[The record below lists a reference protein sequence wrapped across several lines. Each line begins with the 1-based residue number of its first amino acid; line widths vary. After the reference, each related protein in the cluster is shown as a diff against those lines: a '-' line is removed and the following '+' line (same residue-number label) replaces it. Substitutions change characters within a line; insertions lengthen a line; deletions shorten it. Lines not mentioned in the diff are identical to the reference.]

1 MVAVASPVYRA
12 PLRSRRDDVDHAAAV
27 DRALRRGVVG
37 VGEPTDGRAERRLE
51 RFAAAPDGSFVWTRH
66 PAAGTAHLGRMTGPV
81 RTDPDGDAVDLVHVR
96 DCDWLAE
103 PVDAALVPAAVAQ
116 TFARG
121 GRNLQQIH
129 PGDVE
134 ARTAAVWERLSS

>member
-1 MVAVASPVYRA
+1 VTDPVYRT

-27 DRALRRGVVG
+27 ERALRVGVVG
-37 VGEPTDGRAERRLE
+37 MGEATDERSQRRLD
-51 RFAAAPDGSFVWTRH
+51 RFAAAPAGAFAWTRH
-66 PAAGTAHLGRMTGPV
+66 PDGATYVGRITGPL
-81 RTDPDGDAVDLVHVR
+81 RRDDDGAVVDLVNVR
-96 DCDWLAE
+96 DCDWVE
-103 PVDAALVPAAVAQ
+103 QPVDPSLVPAAVAQ

-134 ARTAAVWERLSS
+134 AETARVWRRLSA